1 MTTLRTPIAIVV
13 LGLAVLA
20 GLTAC
25 GGSGGSATTSS
36 PGAAAAGKTVSQT
49 DVSGVGTILVDA
61 NGDALDSPDQEAGG
75 TILCTGSCTAIWI
88 PLTLSSGETT
98 PTGVDGLALVR
109 RPDGSQQVT
118 YRGAPLY
125 TFAEDTTAGEVKGD
139 GLSDSFG
146 GTDFTWHVAGGGSTS
161 SGSGT
166 GTGSYRY

>member
-1 MTTLRTPIAIVV
+1 MTITKTPIALVV

-25 GGSGGSATTSS
+25 GGSGGSTTS
-36 PGAAAAGKTVSQT
+36 PAAAAGKTVSQS

-61 NGDALDSPDQEAGG
+61 DGAALYSPDEEAGG
-75 TILCTGSCTAIWI
+75 TILCKSSCTAIWI
-88 PLTLSSGETT
+88 PLTLPAGQTQ
-98 PTGVDGLALVR
+98 PTGTADLALVR

-125 TFAEDTTAGEVKGD
+125 RFAEDTAPGDVKGN
-139 GLSDSFG
+139 GVTDSFD
-146 GTDFTWHVAGGGSTS
+146 GTDFTWHVAGDASASTGS
-161 SGSGT
+161 